1 MANIWD
7 WFIGNKL
14 RFHFGDDKTKSIL
27 FTSKCKIKMVPN
39 LDIIYNNI
47 PIKQHSRVTYLNCIL
62 DETLSGESM
71 AHKVI
76 RKDNRR
82 LKF

>member
-1 MANIWD
+1 
-7 WFIGNKL
+7 
-14 RFHFGDDKTKSIL
+14 
-27 FTSKCKIKMVPN
+27 MVPN
-39 LDIIYNNI
+39 LDIIYSNI
-47 PIKQHSRVTYLNCIL
+47 PIKQHSRVTYLDCIL

-82 LKF
+82 LNF

>member
-1 MANIWD
+1 
-7 WFIGNKL
+7 
-14 RFHFGDDKTKSIL
+14 
-27 FTSKCKIKMVPN
+27 MVPN

-47 PIKQHSRVTYLNCIL
+47 PIKQHSRVTYLNCLL